1 MSDLKKKHQ
10 KKKKL
15 LKFYI
20 GCLKNGIFTSTH
32 QHGPQDSSNLAHFK
46 LSIDQTINT
55 CEVQNVRER
64 DFITIL
70 GVFQHKSV
78 SLSILKD

>member
-20 GCLKNGIFTSTH
+20 GCSKNGIFQTH

-78 SLSILKD
+78 SLSKLKE

>member
-10 KKKKL
+10 KKKTSKVLYRL
-15 LKFYI
+15 LEKWYFQ
-20 GCLKNGIFTSTH
+20 TH

-78 SLSILKD
+78 SLSILKE

>member
-1 MSDLKKKHQ
+1 MSDLKKHTH
-10 KKKKL
+10 KKKNSKVLYRL
-15 LKFYI
+15 LEKRYFQ
-20 GCLKNGIFTSTH
+20 TH

-46 LSIDQTINT
+46 LSIDQAINT

-78 SLSILKD
+78 SLSILKE